1 MARLAPGPARRLSFA
16 PESPLARIA
25 IIVRPEALE
34 RVLEACAPLLG
45 AGHAVHLALTEPEA
59 DKRLASLWKQ
69 QPGLEIG
76 YAIPRRDRWHRLADR
91 LDLAARRRLPP
102 DPGVR
107 AYLAQLDLDLLLLAA
122 AEPGPLETDYL
133 AASAHLRLP
142 AVTLAATPEE
152 VLAQAA
158 PGLHAPARVEA
169 APPDLW
175 ARLIWHELTEVPEPV
190 ESDSQGQTL
199 GLAARLQ
206 ESYARQVFP
215 ALGAAVA
222 AVAPARRSLL
232 KGSLKERLRT
242 SALADETFAEAA
254 MTAAAESQGVVVLG
268 PWWGDADQELL
279 YWTPFVSWWRR
290 RYRVDRERIVA
301 VSSGHAAPWYEGI
314 AGRYIDLAE
323 LYDAETLA
331 GIDQARRQEL
341 ASRDKRY
348 GGAEADREV
357 LKRLNRRLG
366 FRGVTAVPPW
376 AMAVMLDRYWSGQAG
391 PSVLAARTRPQP
403 LKVKTKWARN
413 MFEGLPERYIA
424 LGLGGESNPE
434 RRKLIEQLALRIG
447 RNHAVVILA
456 EPKDDAF
463 AEALTAQATMLQ
475 MIELEVGTRKETAT
489 ALLAASS
496 GYIGPAGW
504 MAYAAASLNRPTVC
518 LTSGAEPRD
527 LIDRAAATQLMA
539 RAPLF
544 IDLAE
549 TEIAAVAVTRLAAP
563 AD

>member
-1 MARLAPGPARRLSFA
+1 M
-16 PESPLARIA
+16 
-25 IIVRPEALE
+25 
-34 RVLEACAPLLG
+34 LEACARLLG
-45 AGHAVHLALTEPEA
+45 AGHAVHLALTAPGA

-69 QPGLEIG
+69 QPVLEIG
-76 YAIPRRDRWHRLADR
+76 YAVPRRDRWHRLADR

-122 AEPGPLETDYL
+122 TEPGALETDYL
-133 AASAHLRLP
+133 AAASHLRMP
-142 AVTLAATPEE
+142 AAPLAETPEA

-158 PGLHAPARVEA
+158 AGTHAPARVE
-169 APPDLW
+169 PTSPELW
-175 ARLIWHELTEVPEPV
+175 ARLIWSELTSAPEPV
-190 ESDSQGQTL
+190 EGEVQGQAPGL
-199 GLAARLQ
+199 GVRLQ
-206 ESYARQVFP
+206 ESYARKVFP

-222 AVAPARRSLL
+222 AVAPARRPLL
-232 KGSLKERLRT
+232 KGSLRERLRT
-242 SALADETFAEAA
+242 SPLADETLAEATMA
-254 MTAAAESQGVVVLG
+254 AAAESRGMVVLG

-279 YWTPFVSWWRR
+279 YWAPFVSWWRR
-290 RYRVDRERIVA
+290 RYKVDRERIVA
-301 VSSGHAAPWYEGI
+301 VSSGQAARWYEGL

-323 LYDAETLA
+323 LYDAEALA
-331 GIDQARRQEL
+331 GIERAHSQEL
-341 ASRDKRY
+341 ASRAKRF
-348 GGAEADREV
+348 GSTEAEREV

-366 FRGVTAVPPW
+366 FRGVSAAPAWV
-376 AMAVMLDRYWSGQAG
+376 MAVMLERYWAGQAG
-391 PSVLAARTRPQP
+391 PSVLAARTRSQP

-413 MFEGLPERYIA
+413 MFDGLPERYVA

-456 EPKDDAF
+456 EPKDGAF
-463 AEALTAQATMLQ
+463 AEALTAKATMLQ
-475 MIELEVGTRKETAT
+475 MIELEAGTRKETAT

-539 RAPLF
+539 RAPFF

-549 TEIAAVAVTRLAAP
+549 TEIAAVAVTRLAAAP